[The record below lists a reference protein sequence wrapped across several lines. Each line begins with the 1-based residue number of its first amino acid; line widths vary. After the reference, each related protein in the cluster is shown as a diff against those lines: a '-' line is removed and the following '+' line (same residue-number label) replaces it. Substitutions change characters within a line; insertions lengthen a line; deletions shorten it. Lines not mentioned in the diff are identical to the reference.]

1 MTIPQTKMKRPKWS
15 LTTQFWAAVS
25 IAAISSASVFL
36 FSKKNIWTVLEIIV
50 GVLSLFTFLYFFF
63 LFYHGVRFDRNEIY
77 SITWKPFNLNNWV
90 DTIGYADT
98 GGLFTSAGAEAGP
111 VGCLVGLFLDIV
123 MSLFLIVIV
132 AFLLWLGFNVFTT
145 GVMILMLPLYFL
157 FKRSL
162 RVAVVRAKACHG
174 DLTKSMAYAFGATVV
189 NIAWLYLIIYS
200 GHHVSFWLKNRS

>member
-1 MTIPQTKMKRPKWS
+1 MKRPKWG

-25 IAAISSASVFL
+25 IAAISSAAVFL
-36 FSKKNIWTVLEIIV
+36 FSKKNIWTELEIIV
-50 GVLSLFTFLYFFF
+50 GVLSLFTFLYFFL
-63 LFYHGVRFDRNEIY
+63 LFYYGVRFDRNEIY
-77 SITWKPFNLNNWV
+77 SITWKPFNLNNWI
-90 DTIGYADT
+90 DTIGYTDT

-111 VGCLVGLFLDIV
+111 VGCLVGLLLDIV
-123 MSLFLIVIV
+123 MALFLIVII

-174 DLTKSMAYAFGATVV
+174 DLTKSMTYAFGATVV
-189 NIAWLYLIIYS
+189 NIAWLYLILYT
-200 GHHVSFWLKNRS
+200 GHYISFWLKNKS